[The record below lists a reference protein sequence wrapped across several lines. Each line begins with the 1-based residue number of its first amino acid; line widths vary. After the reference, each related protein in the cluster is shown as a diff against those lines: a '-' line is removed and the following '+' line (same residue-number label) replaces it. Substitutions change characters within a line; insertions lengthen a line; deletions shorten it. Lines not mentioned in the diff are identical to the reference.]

1 MSGLDDIRAECD
13 RIEDAALIVER
24 TMAETDLSADDWRMA
39 LGAVDLA
46 SREVY
51 RVKKQML
58 NEAIRRNSADR
69 L

>member
-1 MSGLDDIRAECD
+1 MTALDEIRAECD
-13 RIEDAALIVER
+13 RIDDAARCVER
-24 TMAETDLSADDWRMA
+24 TMAETELSADDWRMA
-39 LGAVDLA
+39 LGAIDEA